1 MVGEMGLEPIL
12 DCSNK
17 ILSLARLPIPPL
29 AHTIIIAHSSPNA
42 IISLPADLCY
52 NTYYMDFDHGGPSS
66 SDRQRESAAEIA
78 RKKVLAAYSSTVE
91 NLKNLPASARDAL
104 INNQDTS
111 PQASPS
117 DNTYTSVTT
126 PEYQQTQ
133 PNWSQNTYD
142 EAASYD
148 RTPIY
153 SQPET
158 ASTNTYTQPTQTI
171 YTPDYQPY
179 NTQSQTYEQPV
190 SEPAQYDNIYSDTSV
205 DEYSSEDPGALKDT
219 PVNQTYINEEWQ
231 KYHSAWQDYYKNYY
245 SDYYAKAAES
255 YLATEKMKN
264 ERIATGKVQRDRNL
278 RKFIPIG
285 VIAFVILAGLF
296 LQYNRLIFAPIM
308 AYVSPDSGSV
318 ATSLEPVD
326 PTVTQAVSPE
336 PRLIIPKLNVDV
348 PVAFGISTSDVDAAM
363 NEGVAQFSIPG
374 ANALPG
380 QIGNLVITGHSAGDI
395 YSSNPYKFIFSGL
408 ERLEDGDLIYVNY
421 NSVRYTYQMVGRET
435 VEPSNV
441 AALVYE
447 TDKPMLTLI
456 TCTPLGTSRYRLLIS
471 AEQISPSYTD
481 AETAAPSEENPS
493 SDNAMP
499 ANEPSFF
506 ENIWQGIFGS

>member
-1 MVGEMGLEPIL
+1 MGLEPIL

-29 AHTIIIAHSSPNA
+29 AHTIIIAHSIPNA

-52 NTYYMDFDHGGPSS
+52 NIHYMDFDHGGPSS

-104 INNQDTS
+104 MNNQDTS

-158 ASTNTYTQPTQTI
+158 ASTNTYTQSTQTT
-171 YTPDYQPY
+171 YTPDYQSY
-179 NTQSQTYEQPV
+179 NTQGQTYEQPV

-231 KYHSAWQDYYKNYY
+231 KYHSA
-245 SDYYAKAAES
+245 
-255 YLATEKMKN
+255 
-264 ERIATGKVQRDRNL
+264 
-278 RKFIPIG
+278 
-285 VIAFVILAGLF
+285 
-296 LQYNRLIFAPIM
+296 
-308 AYVSPDSGSV
+308 
-318 ATSLEPVD
+318 
-326 PTVTQAVSPE
+326 
-336 PRLIIPKLNVDV
+336 
-348 PVAFGISTSDVDAAM
+348 
-363 NEGVAQFSIPG
+363 
-374 ANALPG
+374 
-380 QIGNLVITGHSAGDI
+380 
-395 YSSNPYKFIFSGL
+395 
-408 ERLEDGDLIYVNY
+408 
-421 NSVRYTYQMVGRET
+421 
-435 VEPSNV
+435 
-441 AALVYE
+441 
-447 TDKPMLTLI
+447 
-456 TCTPLGTSRYRLLIS
+456 
-471 AEQISPSYTD
+471 
-481 AETAAPSEENPS
+481 
-493 SDNAMP
+493 
-499 ANEPSFF
+499 
-506 ENIWQGIFGS
+506 

>member
-1 MVGEMGLEPIL
+1 
-12 DCSNK
+12 
-17 ILSLARLPIPPL
+17 
-29 AHTIIIAHSSPNA
+29 
-42 IISLPADLCY
+42 
-52 NTYYMDFDHGGPSS
+52 MDFDHGGPSS

-104 INNQDTS
+104 MNNQDTS

-142 EAASYD
+142 QAASYD

-278 RKFIPIG
+278 RKFIPVG

-348 PVAFGISTSDVDAAM
+348 PVAFSISTSDVDAAM

-481 AETAAPSEENPS
+481 AETAAPSEGSSS